1 MLAWLSQN
9 WGTLVVVAVILA
21 LTVAIVVSRVRAK
34 RAGKGGC
41 GCGCE
46 QCAMRGNCHP
56 SAPENKK

>member
-1 MLAWLSQN
+1 MLTWLAQN
-9 WGTLVVVAVILA
+9 GGTLVAVAVIA
-21 LTVAIVVSRVRAK
+21 GVAVAIVISHIRAK

-56 SAPENKK
+56 SSTQTEK

>member
-1 MLAWLSQN
+1 MIAWLSHHF
-9 WGTLVVVAVILA
+9 GTILAVAVIA
-21 LTVAIVVSRVRAK
+21 AVAVAIVISRVRAR

-56 SAPENKK
+56 SATQKEK